1 MMKTRD
7 FVACGLKN
15 ITCATWLILTL
26 VFSACTSTPEKASSV
41 PHYMADMPVQPPK
54 KLKPVARF
62 DSPEIDESSGIVK
75 SQRYADVYWTHND
88 SGDVARIFPIRLDG
102 SDVGPSAGQGILVD
116 GAVNRDWEDIASDH
130 AGNLLIGAFG
140 NNANRR
146 RDLAV
151 YVVPEP
157 DPYANRPAQVSQRVP
172 FHFPEQTAFPQQ
184 DNNYDV
190 EALFVANGT
199 WHILT
204 KHRADTETRL
214 YRFSGYSQTESN
226 PLTLLASFS
235 SRGMVTAADAL
246 ADGSRVAVLTYG
258 SLWVFQPPQNDDG
271 SYDVDRMFAGDI
283 FWQPIRAKQCEAVCF
298 IDPDS
303 VLITNEQGAL
313 FMVSLM
319 KGLTMHPTGLVR

>member
-15 ITCATWLILTL
+15 RTCAIGLSLLL
-26 VFSACTSTPEKASSV
+26 VSGCATAPDHAPEVQHFKAAIRS
-41 PHYMADMPVQPPK
+41 QPPK
-54 KLKPVARF
+54 KLQSSARF
-62 DSPEIDESSGIVK
+62 ASAQINESSGIAK

-88 SGDVARIFPIRLDG
+88 SGDSARLFPIRLDG
-102 SDVGPSAGQGILVD
+102 NDVGPSAGQGIPVK

-130 AGNLLIGAFG
+130 EGNLLIGAFG

-157 DPYANRPAQVSQRVP
+157 DPYVNGPAQVSRRVP
-172 FHFPEQTAFPQQ
+172 FHFPEQRQFPPP

-190 EALFVANGT
+190 EALFVADGT
-199 WHILT
+199 WYVLT

-214 YRFSGYSQTESN
+214 YRFSQYSETKSN

-246 ADGSRVAVLTYG
+246 PDGSKVAVLTYG
-258 SLWVFQPPQNDDG
+258 SLWVFHPPLSDDG
-271 SYDVDRMFAGDI
+271 SYEVERMFAGE
-283 FWQPIRAKQCEAVCF
+283 FSWQPIRAKQCEAVCF
-298 IDPDS
+298 IDSDM
-303 VLITNEQGAL
+303 VLITNEQGEL
-313 FMVSLM
+313 FVV
-319 KGLTMHPTGLVR
+319 GITAAQ